1 MVARKIGNPIVAP
14 SMGRK
19 QELESQIE
27 DIQYLPYMSWRDW
40 ISNLGQYNIGI
51 HLMRTHAAG
60 TFAMNCGFH
69 GIPCIGYKG
78 LDTQELIHPKTTVEV
93 GDLNKAKEIGLKLK
107 NDDNFYYE
115 CSKEASHKFE
125 EYYTEDA
132 WKNNWKLKNEI
143 VF

>member
-1 MVARKIGNPIVAP
+1 
-14 SMGRK
+14 
-19 QELESQIE
+19 
-27 DIQYLPYMSWRDW
+27 
-40 ISNLGQYNIGI
+40 
-51 HLMRTHAAG
+51 MRTHAAG

-78 LDTQELIHPKTTVEV
+78 LDTQQIIHPKTTVEV
-93 GDLNKAKEIGLKLK
+93 GDLNKAKEISLKLK

-115 CSKEASHKFE
+115 CSKEVLRRFE

-132 WKNNWKLKNEI
+132 WKNNWKSRNKI